1 MPRTQRGLKPVERK
15 RRKEPN
21 MDEEELKQYETQL
34 RIEALRQALIF
45 VNTTSATGRYEV
57 TSATDVTKIA
67 KGFYNFL
74 NAKGT
79 PTNG

>member
-1 MPRTQRGLKPVERK
+1 
-15 RRKEPN
+15 

-34 RIEALRQALIF
+34 RSEALQQALIF
-45 VNTTSATGRYEV
+45 VNATNATGRYEV
-57 TSATDVTKIA
+57 MSATDVTKIA
-67 KGFYNFL
+67 EGFYNFL